1 MTDAAK
7 TGAEPEE
14 KVAAPSSPS
23 SEVQLQTLP
32 FSRRLQVPILGNIAH
47 ALVRLTG
54 PTLRYDISGLRQIER
69 THASGR
75 RCIFAF
81 WHRGLIPLSWWSRR
95 RKIAILSGTNFD
107 AQWAAYVTL
116 GLGLRRVLGSSS
128 RGGLRGIVTMARS
141 MAEGYD
147 AAFTA

>member
-1 MTDAAK
+1 MMCGGDVASRGMARCYVDGHRLYYTAMTDAAK

-14 KVAAPSSPS
+14 PLAAPTSDI
-23 SEVQLQTLP
+23 QLKTLP

-54 PTLRYDISGLRQIER
+54 STLRYDISGLQQIER

-75 RCIFAF
+75 QCIFAF
-81 WHRGLIPLSWWSRR
+81 WHRGLIPLSWWARH

-107 AQWAAYVTL
+107 AQWA
-116 GLGLRRVLGSSS
+116 
-128 RGGLRGIVTMARS
+128 
-141 MAEGYD
+141 
-147 AAFTA
+147 